1 MPCIQFCAFE
11 FNLSGRIKIM
21 SKREMRKQGIKSP
34 NAMDATMLTFIEGEE
49 ILEKSSRKEKD
60 EFEDDESN
68 DFLYPSM
75 NL

>member
-1 MPCIQFCAFE
+1 
-11 FNLSGRIKIM
+11 
-21 SKREMRKQGIKSP
+21 MRKQGIKSP

-49 ILEKSSRKEKD
+49 ILDKSSKKEKE
-60 EFEDDESN
+60 EFEDDDSN